1 MMSVATEPRFTLDH
15 FEMPTLPVRRF
26 TVEEYGR
33 MVETGVLVEDDRFEL
48 LEGWIVPKMPKN
60 PPQEVTLVVAQ
71 DGIRA
76 PLPAG
81 WHIRNQSSTR
91 TPDSVPEPDLAIVRG
106 AARDYLVRHPGPQD
120 TALVVEVAGS
130 SLAED
135 RGIKLR
141 LYARA
146 GYPVYWIINLFA
158 MIVEVYTDPTGP
170 DAAPT
175 YRDRRDFGAGDGVPL
190 VIEGREVG
198 RIAARD
204 LLP

>member
-1 MMSVATEPRFTLDH
+1 MSVATEPRLTLDH
-15 FEMPTLPVRRF
+15 FEVPTLPVRRF

-33 MVETGVLVEDDRFEL
+33 MVETGVIAEGEDFEL
-48 LEGWIVPKMPKN
+48 LEGWIVPKMTTN
-60 PPQEVTLVVAQ
+60 PSHAITVMLGHEALQAQ
-71 DGIRA
+71 T
-76 PLPAG
+76 PAG
-81 WHIRNQSSTR
+81 WHVRNQSSTR
-91 TPDSVPEPDLAIVRG
+91 TPDSVPEPDLAVVRG
-106 AARDYLVRHPGPQD
+106 VIRDYGKRHPGPQD
-120 TALVVEVAGS
+120 VALVVEVSDS

-146 GYPVYWIINLFA
+146 GYPIYWIINLVA
-158 MIVEVYTDPTGP
+158 MMVEVYTDPTGP

-175 YRDRRDFGAGDGVPL
+175 YRDRRDFGAEDAVPL
-190 VIEGREVG
+190 VIEGHEVG